1 MRMRRLNYL
10 RPIQTCGRPF
20 LKSVLL
26 VCLLALIGLSPN
38 TARGQAMPVDAR
50 VVHIIHYSA
59 GVVKAQWI
67 PYGRRWAIQG
77 TTLKNENEIR
87 AVVGEIDSR
96 GLKDHQNACWTNPPD
111 VHTDVFRLVFDPLE
125 IGRNYDVKLDFYGG
139 FNVNVLVPALDRA
152 YEETVR
158 LANETYPYVRQQA
171 VRDIFVSNIQNELS
185 GIFDNEDVIMLRD
198 LTDGSCQIVEDQQKQ
213 VPVVDFDTMV
223 LNDIADIVLKEVR
236 SSRRTSIMDEMEDAN
251 RQLLDNQVFTSLHG
265 SLKQEEQR
273 SYGFL
278 EFGDADVL
286 RNSMAENGM
295 PSEDVIARLYATGRA
310 CRTDEN
316 WSNEQCEMLNEIV
329 ERAYE
334 YVKESTLQQDDYGAI
349 RTRMLTQLGETLS
362 DLYTPVANTRI
373 NAMKW
378 DDARS
383 TSDRIRIGTS
393 IGLGTAAL
401 NLTPRQ
407 FSEFEFNDAESF
419 AVFALKFYPFAVDK
433 KLPRPY
439 FGRELLARTSL
450 VTGVL
455 IKRKLSFKGEDLKGV
470 AAGLYPMVGGGFD
483 ITKNI
488 TLQAGVVFFRQPSF
502 VPGDRTSEFKAAPSI
517 SLAFDFDGINRIR
530 DAIRGNKEP
539 LVPYNTP

>member
-1 MRMRRLNYL
+1 MRTRRLSAE
-10 RPIQTCGRPF
+10 RPPKTSIRC
-20 LKSVLL
+20 LLMSALL
-26 VCLLALIGLSPN
+26 VCTFLLTSGLTPPK
-38 TARGQAMPVDAR
+38 AHGQAMPIDAR
-50 VVHIIHYSA
+50 LVHIINYSA

-77 TTLKNENEIR
+77 TTLKLENEIR
-87 AVVGEIDSR
+87 AVVGEIKPTGKKR
-96 GLKDHQNACWTNPPD
+96 MQNACWTNPPD
-111 VHTDVFRLVFDPLE
+111 VYTDVFRLVFDPLE
-125 IGRNYDVKLDFYGG
+125 IGRHYDVKLDFYGG
-139 FNVNVLVPALDRA
+139 FNVNILAPSLDKA

-171 VRDIFVSNIQNELS
+171 VRDIFISNIENELK
-185 GIFDNEDVIMLRD
+185 GIFDNEDVILLRN
-198 LTDGSCQIVEDQQKQ
+198 LTDGSCQIVQEEETQ
-213 VPVVDFDTMV
+213 VPVVDFDSMV
-223 LNDIADIVLKEVR
+223 LNDIADVVLKEVR
-236 SSRRTSIMDEMEDAN
+236 SGRRTSMIDEMEDAN
-251 RQLLDNQVFTSLHG
+251 RQLLDNTVFTSLHG
-265 SLKQEEQR
+265 SLKEEEQR

-310 CRTDEN
+310 CRTDVN
-316 WSNEQCEMLNEIV
+316 WDSDQCEMLNEIV
-329 ERAYE
+329 DRAYE
-334 YVKESTLQQDDYGAI
+334 YVRESALQIDDYGVV
-349 RTRMLTQLGETLS
+349 RTRMLAQLGEMLS

-378 DDARS
+378 DDAHS

-393 IGLGTAAL
+393 IGLGAAAL

-407 FSEFEFNDAESF
+407 FSEFDINDAESF
-419 AVFALKFYPFAVDK
+419 AVFSLKFYPFAVDK

-439 FGRELLARTSL
+439 FGRELLARLSL

-455 IKRKLSFKGEDLKGV
+455 IKRRLEFEGEPLKGV

-488 TLQAGVVFFRQPSF
+488 TLQAGAVFFRQPSF
-502 VPGDRTSEFKAAPSI
+502 LPNNNTSEFKAAPSL
-517 SLAFDFDGINRIR
+517 SLGFDFDGFNRLR
-530 DAIRGNKEP
+530 DALRDRSKA
-539 LVPYNTP
+539 PYDQP

>member
-1 MRMRRLNYL
+1 M
-10 RPIQTCGRPF
+10 
-20 LKSVLL
+20 SALL
-26 VCLLALIGLSPN
+26 VCTFLLTSGLTPPK
-38 TARGQAMPVDAR
+38 AHGQAMPIDAR
-50 VVHIIHYSA
+50 LVHIINYSA

-77 TTLKNENEIR
+77 TTLKLENEIR
-87 AVVGEIDSR
+87 AVVGEIKPTGKKR
-96 GLKDHQNACWTNPPD
+96 MQNACWTNPPD
-111 VHTDVFRLVFDPLE
+111 VYTDVFRLVFDPLE
-125 IGRNYDVKLDFYGG
+125 IGRHYDVKLDFYGG
-139 FNVNVLVPALDRA
+139 FNVNILAPSLDKA

-171 VRDIFVSNIQNELS
+171 VRDIFISNIENELK
-185 GIFDNEDVIMLRD
+185 GIFDNEDVILLRN
-198 LTDGSCQIVEDQQKQ
+198 LTDGSCQIVQEEETQ
-213 VPVVDFDTMV
+213 VPVVDFDSMV
-223 LNDIADIVLKEVR
+223 LNDIADVVLKEVR
-236 SSRRTSIMDEMEDAN
+236 SGRRTSMIDEMEDAN
-251 RQLLDNQVFTSLHG
+251 RQLLDNTVFTSLHG
-265 SLKQEEQR
+265 SLKEEEQR

-310 CRTDEN
+310 CRTDVN
-316 WSNEQCEMLNEIV
+316 WDSDQCEMLNEIV
-329 ERAYE
+329 DRAYE
-334 YVKESTLQQDDYGAI
+334 YVRESALQIDDYGVV
-349 RTRMLTQLGETLS
+349 RTRMLAQLGEMLS

-378 DDARS
+378 DDAHS

-393 IGLGTAAL
+393 IGLGAAAL

-407 FSEFEFNDAESF
+407 FSEFDINDAESF
-419 AVFALKFYPFAVDK
+419 AVFSLKFYPFAVDK

-439 FGRELLARTSL
+439 FGRELLARLSL

-455 IKRKLSFKGEDLKGV
+455 IKRRLEFEGEPLKGV

-488 TLQAGVVFFRQPSF
+488 TLQAGAVFFRQPSF
-502 VPGDRTSEFKAAPSI
+502 LPNNNTSEFKAAPSL
-517 SLAFDFDGINRIR
+517 SLGFDFDGFNRLR
-530 DAIRGNKEP
+530 DALRDRSKA
-539 LVPYNTP
+539 PYDQP